1 MQIHRY
7 VLDDHGVKTRI
18 TQKEL
23 TNLKISNPTLDAI
36 FEEVY
41 GKIMAANENNPV
53 AALPPNYP
61 TKNVL

>member
-7 VLDDHGVKTRI
+7 VLNDHGVKTRI

-41 GKIMAANENNPV
+41 GKIMAANENNSI

-61 TKNVL
+61 TKNEL

>member
-23 TNLKISNPTLDAI
+23 TNLKISNPTLDKSWLPMRTI
-36 FEEVY
+36 QLPRCRLIIPQKMNCEVCRD
-41 GKIMAANENNPV
+41 MLE
-53 AALPPNYP
+53 
-61 TKNVL
+61 